1 MMDLFGNLQ
10 QKQEQIQQDLA
21 ALRITKADGEALV
34 KITLN
39 GLREIQDIEI
49 DPKLMADQ
57 DQLQDLLVLTLN
69 DALEEAK
76 MKEAEMTQASMQE
89 MLPPGLGNLKDM
101 LGG

>member
-1 MMDLFGNLQ
+1 MDLFGNLQ